1 MTTVRLGTEAD
12 RDAAVA
18 VWRASDEARRGGP
31 AQPVVEDTV
40 RSRIGLDR
48 TWLTVAEDGGEM
60 VGVAFAMPARADDGA
75 GDEIPGLCH
84 VAMVFVLPG
93 HWGKGV
99 GGLLL
104 DATLDEARRRAYRR
118 VQLWTHEDNQRSQ
131 RLYRGRGFQH
141 EGRTKDPDDGGVQIG
156 LWSRDL

>member
-1 MTTVRLGTEAD
+1 VSTVRLGTEAD
-12 RDAAVA
+12 RGAAVA
-18 VWRASDEARRGGP
+18 VWRASDEARRGSPVQP
-31 AQPVVEDTV
+31 AVEDTV
-40 RSRIGLDR
+40 RSRIGQER
-48 TWLTVAEDGGEM
+48 TWLTVTEDGGEM

-75 GDEIPGLCH
+75 GDELPGLCH

-104 DATLDEARRRAYRR
+104 DATLDEARRRDYRR

-131 RLYRGRGFQH
+131 RLYSRRGFQH
-141 EGRTKDPDDGGVQIG
+141 EGRTKDPDDGGGPIG